1 MRITDEV
8 NEVFNY
14 IISFELTKR
23 ELIYCAPD
31 AKGISMRD
39 IVFGL
44 MMPRCK
50 VKNALTKL
58 RKLGLVEYKF
68 KGYMLTEQGFE
79 SKLYK
84 AKYEEWLNGKSNA

>member
-8 NEVFNY
+8 NEVFSY
-14 IISFELTKR
+14 IISFELTKL
-23 ELIYCAPD
+23 ELASD
-31 AKGISMRD
+31 VKGISMRD
-39 IVFGL
+39 IVFEL

-58 RKLGLVEYKF
+58 RKLGLVDYKF

-84 AKYEEWLNGKSNA
+84 TKHEEWLNGKSNV

>member
-8 NEVFNY
+8 NEVFSY

-23 ELIYCAPD
+23 ELASD
-31 AKGISMRD
+31 VKGISMRD

-58 RKLGLVEYKF
+58 IKLGLVDYKF